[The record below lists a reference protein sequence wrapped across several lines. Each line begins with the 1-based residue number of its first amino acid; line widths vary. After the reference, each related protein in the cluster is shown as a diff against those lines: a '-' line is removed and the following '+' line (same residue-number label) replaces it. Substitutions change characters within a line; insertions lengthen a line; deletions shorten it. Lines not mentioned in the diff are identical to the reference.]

1 MLYSY
6 YNIYFNRDKNKKLF
20 FKIKIRSAKMPDEFK
35 EENNDL
41 FFKFGD
47 TELLESFNNNKYA
60 DMLMDFSN
68 QNKNIHLDFSE
79 VDVVDSL
86 FIGSLIIVHKKLE
99 AQNKT
104 LYLKNLNEF
113 LLDLFSK
120 LRLGSIL

>member
-1 MLYSY
+1 
-6 YNIYFNRDKNKKLF
+6 
-20 FKIKIRSAKMPDEFK
+20 MPDEFK